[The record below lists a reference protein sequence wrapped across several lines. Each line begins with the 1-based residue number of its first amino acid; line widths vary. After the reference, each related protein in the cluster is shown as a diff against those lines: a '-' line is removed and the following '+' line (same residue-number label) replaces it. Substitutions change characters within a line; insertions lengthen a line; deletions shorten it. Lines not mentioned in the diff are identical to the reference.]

1 MTNNLLEFAYE
12 FNWYGISIALGVVSA
27 VVVLY
32 LYSRKRNINPAFV
45 DLCFYIGAGAIAIG
59 FFSAHVFQSLYSYIA
74 DPTKNFKW
82 HFQHAGITF
91 LGGLLGGALFFLL
104 VYFLLRKFS
113 KGKLRNL
120 VYSANLS
127 QVVTIIAICIVIAHA
142 FGRIGCFFAPC
153 CYGAPTDFFLGY
165 DFEVDFDINNPFL
178 VVKRHPTMLYE
189 SFFLFV
195 LFAVMTVLYYK
206 YDYDKNLN
214 IYFIAYGIFRFLAE
228 YLRGD
233 ERGEFLF
240 NLSPSQF
247 WSIVMFLIGVAL
259 YVIPII
265 KKKLNA
271 KKELSTK

>member
-1 MTNNLLEFAYE
+1 MTNNLLKFEFQ
-12 FNWYGISIALGVVSA
+12 FNWYGIFIAIGVVCA
-27 VVVLY
+27 VLVLY
-32 LYSRKRNINPAFV
+32 FYSKKRNVNSAFI
-45 DLCFYIGAGAIAIG
+45 DLMFYIGVASIAIG
-59 FFSAHVFQSLYSYIA
+59 FFIAHVFQSFYNYLA
-74 DPTKNFKW
+74 DPSNNYAW
-82 HFQHAGITF
+82 HFKHAGITF

-104 VYFLLRKFS
+104 AYFLVRKFS
-113 KGKLRNL
+113 KGKLRD
-120 VYSANLS
+120 VAYSANLS
-127 QVVTIIAICIVIAHA
+127 KVVTVIAICIVVAHA

-165 DFEVDFDINNPFL
+165 DFGVDYDFEL
-178 VVKRHPTMLYE
+178 GMVVPIKRHPTMLYE

-195 LFAVMTVLYYK
+195 LFALMTILYYK
-206 YDYDKNLN
+206 FDYDKNLN

-233 ERGEFLF
+233 ERGQFLF

-265 KKKLNA
+265 LRKINKKKAL
-271 KKELSTK
+271 K